1 MLYKTQL
8 ATLAVLVGP
17 TVALTA
23 YAEVYLS
30 DIQAADV
37 LFPQQVFKKETV
49 ELSDE
54 EVKSIAT
61 HTKKRVKA
69 KKLAVLKAKSGDL
82 VFVDQ
87 VFGKHEFITYAVGI
101 KKDGRIQGIEILE
114 YRESYG
120 HQIRREEWR
129 KQFVNK
135 DKSSPL
141 EFDKDIKN
149 ISGATIS
156 CSHVTE
162 GVQRVL
168 ATYEQIKSRL

>member
-1 MLYKTQL
+1 MHSKTQL
-8 ATLAVLVGP
+8 ATLAALLGP

-30 DIQAADV
+30 DVQAAEV
-37 LFPQQVFKKETV
+37 LFPHQVFSKETV
-49 ELSDE
+49 ELSNE
-54 EVKSIAT
+54 ELKFIASQA
-61 HTKKRVKA
+61 KQKVRA
-69 KKLAVLKAKSGDL
+69 KKLAVLKAKSGD
-82 VFVDQ
+82 VVIVDQ
-87 VFGKHEFITYAVGI
+87 VFGKHEYITYAVGI
-101 KKDGRIQGIEILE
+101 NKEGRIQGIEILE

-120 HQIRREEWR
+120 HQIRREAWR

-156 CSHVTE
+156 CSHVTK

-168 ATYEQIKSRL
+168 ATYEQIKNRL